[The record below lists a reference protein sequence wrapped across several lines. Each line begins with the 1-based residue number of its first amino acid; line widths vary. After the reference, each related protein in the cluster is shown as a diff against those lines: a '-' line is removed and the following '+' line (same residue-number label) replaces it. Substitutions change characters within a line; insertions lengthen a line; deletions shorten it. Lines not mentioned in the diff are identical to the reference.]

1 ARAPAPL
8 RREPRRTGARE
19 RPVQSPHLPFAEAQQ
34 RGRPAPRQP
43 PLGNSGHEVQPV
55 QFRHRQRHRLRH
67 RATVAARRTFLLGRN
82 RTFAFGA
89 YTLASEI
96 GRYVNFPRLSL
107 YGPQNQKATSIPTSG
122 TGSGRTPSPLTG
134 SKTLPK
140 PKIVSRQMSIRPPIA
155 RS

>member
-1 ARAPAPL
+1 MGVPLDAEAPPL
-8 RREPRRTGARE
+8 RIRVDRAG
-19 RPVQSPHLPFAEAQQ
+19 
-34 RGRPAPRQP
+34 GRVLSPRQP

-122 TGSGRTPSPLTG
+122 
-134 SKTLPK
+134 
-140 PKIVSRQMSIRPPIA
+140 
-155 RS
+155 